1 MPIIDK
7 INIAKRKYSES
18 LKTLQEY
25 ASTGSTDPD
34 FEKKMVS
41 MLLDMLE
48 IKKEIDILE
57 KVNSHRSQ
65 Q

>member
-1 MPIIDK
+1 MPIIEK
-7 INIAKRKYSES
+7 IDLAKRKYASS
-18 LKTLQEY
+18 LKTLQDY
-25 ASTGSTDPD
+25 AASGTSDPD

-57 KVNSHRSQ
+57 KVNAHRG
-65 Q
+65 

>member
-1 MPIIDK
+1 MPIIEK
-7 INIAKRKYSES
+7 IDLAKRKYAAS
-18 LKTLQEY
+18 LKNLQAY
-25 ASTGSTDPD
+25 ASEGVSEPD

-57 KVNSHRSQ
+57 KVNSHRQS
-65 Q
+65 

>member
-1 MPIIDK
+1 MPIIEK
-7 INIAKRKYSES
+7 IDLAKRKYSAS
-18 LKTLQEY
+18 LKTLQAY
-25 ASTGSTDPD
+25 ASEGVSEPD

-57 KVNSHRSQ
+57 KVNAHRG
-65 Q
+65 